1 MSSLII
7 QIRCTRCVLITNIL
21 NSSYAIIRRTETGSP
36 CPLASLTWSPS
47 RWHFLKG
54 CREHMLSARVYR
66 RYAYV
71 QQVVV
76 SFTIVH
82 RSCLSR
88 GLERVIRVELCGQC
102 RIYARRQGTSF
113 WFFLYRTTYVSLL
126 NYNTLTNMPNLVNLI
141 PSPNPNIPLSSAIS
155 AAESSPSTVRT
166 TTSPQSHP
174 TSSSP
179 LLHSPS
185 YLGT

>member
-1 MSSLII
+1 MSPI
-7 QIRCTRCVLITNIL
+7 
-21 NSSYAIIRRTETGSP
+21 
-36 CPLASLTWSPS
+36 WSPS

-54 CREHMLSARVYR
+54 CREHILFARVYR

-76 SFTIVH
+76 SIVH
-82 RSCLSR
+82 RSCLSL
-88 GLERVIRVELCGQC
+88 GLERVIHVELCGQC

-113 WFFLYRTTYVSLL
+113 WFILYQTTYVSLF